1 MMIDLTSYAPVKSR
15 KMWTWINAIC
25 LVWSLLLLAGLLFTF
40 GPLER
45 LQGTHAYLSWTVV
58 TTIVWVVEV
67 GLTMFEMQQGN
78 LNKDVFKFLYF
89 QTWKDFEVFMEL
101 LAALYFLADSTKV
114 FWLWQKA
121 DPDVDGQMLD
131 ALLCSMA
138 YCYQVVALRDHQTDH
153 SSDYID
159 IDESHID
166 ENSTTSSAVVVVA
179 HQTQIV

>member
-1 MMIDLTSYAPVKSR
+1 
-15 KMWTWINAIC
+15 
-25 LVWSLLLLAGLLFTF
+25 
-40 GPLER
+40 
-45 LQGTHAYLSWTVV
+45 
-58 TTIVWVVEV
+58 VVEV

-78 LNKDVFKFLYF
+78 LNRGVFEFLYF

-138 YCYQVVALRDHQTDH
+138 YCYQVVALRDHQTDY

-159 IDESHID
+159 IDESHD